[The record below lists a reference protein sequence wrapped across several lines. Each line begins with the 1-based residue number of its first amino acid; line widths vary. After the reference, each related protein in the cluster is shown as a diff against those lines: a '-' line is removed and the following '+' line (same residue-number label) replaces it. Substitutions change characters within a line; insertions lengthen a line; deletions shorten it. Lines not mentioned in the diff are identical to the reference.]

1 MPHHVTGVGK
11 PSQPNRARRRHDGRG
26 GRRFGRLPRVLLLC
40 DRDSKL
46 CQPRKGWLRR
56 RCSTSLW
63 HIETKH
69 AKPSSNHH
77 RFASL
82 LVVAAQET
90 TMPPG
95 CHHRATVGLFGM
107 RMRQPIRQFRHIL
120 SVAVFPRASNA
131 QAGPT
136 TSDPEWASIPHFLP
150 RGSPCFFWTW
160 HPTAT
165 TPLVAH
171 QFSPCADRGSS
182 PSPSSGLNLTFI
194 AALHRPRDRHHHF
207 FLALTRTGP
216 LSIYPCPPAFRQ
228 TGDSWPRSHMPCW
241 FKTVVRSFPGSAV
254 RPFWKFQRPKLF
266 HSLVLTSP
274 PG

>member
-1 MPHHVTGVGK
+1 MMVEVVADLADSHVCCCCATGTASSVSLAKVGFDDV
-11 PSQPNRARRRHDGRG
+11 ARRHSGISRPNTQSHPRTTIVSP
-26 GRRFGRLPRVLLLC
+26 RF
-40 DRDSKL
+40 
-46 CQPRKGWLRR
+46 
-56 RCSTSLW
+56 
-63 HIETKH
+63 
-69 AKPSSNHH
+69 
-77 RFASL
+77 F
-82 LVVAAQET
+82 VVAAQET

-95 CHHRATVGLFGM
+95 CHHRATVGLFGT

-165 TPLVAH
+165 TPLVSH

-182 PSPSSGLNLTFI
+182 PSLSSGLNLTFI
-194 AALHRPRDRHHHF
+194 AALHRPRDRHRHF

-216 LSIYPCPPAFRQ
+216 LSISPCPPAFRQ

-266 HSLVLTSP
+266 QQPRLDVSSWLACSRFN
-274 PG
+274 